1 MTLCPKDGP
10 ACPYG
15 TRSVSVITKEVPLN
29 VDEVS
34 NAYSHNDAKLIFNCL
49 LNLFEL
55 IYLIQQQHQ
64 LIAID
69 ILFDNIFIFNKLFIF
84 FFFNNHL
91 LG

>member
-1 MTLCPKDGP
+1 MTMTLCPKDGP

-15 TRSVSVITKEVPLN
+15 TR
-29 VDEVS
+29 

-69 ILFDNIFIFNKLFIF
+69 ILFDNIFTFNKLFIF